1 MGEVQIEDI
10 TVPWG
15 AVPDPLDIQNGHWRM
30 AVYQDC
36 EEGFGGQKLYFLYD
50 PVADENSGTTFAFIA
65 VLDFFFTYSFIY
77 FLEIMNSNNFLQ
89 LKITKNQPIVYPFF
103 QRRS

>member
-65 VLDFFFTYSFIY
+65 FWIFFLLIHLFI
-77 FLEIMNSNNFLQ
+77 FS
-89 LKITKNQPIVYPFF
+89 K
-103 QRRS
+103 S